1 MEENQEDIW
10 GCPECGQELDLT
22 NVGFYT
28 EIVCPNCGHKEIVHT
43 KLANYDLTGVLGV
56 GGMSVVLKAVDPV
69 LKRQV
74 AIKVLNDAYRNQPE
88 RIARFER
95 ECALMAKV
103 RHENVVG
110 VYSAGWARG
119 QFYIAMELVEGRD
132 LEYVVSNFGP
142 IRQTEVLS
150 MARQVALGL
159 RAANRAGLLHR
170 DMKPGNILVTPSG
183 KAKVLDFGLSLTH
196 RDEDT
201 EQVIWATPYYVAP
214 ETIFREAEDVR
225 TDIYALGMTMRYLLT
240 GEDAFSDK
248 PPAGIAVLAEY
259 KRRLPSLRVGHLYL
273 ADSLCDLVDHM
284 TEFDP
289 QARPLSYDA
298 LLREIDDVMTDL
310 RMGDT
315 LDTPE
320 GKRRFFR
327 RLLLGAAATLGAGA
341 VAAAVTSILST
352 PPPEQILV
360 EPEPELDWPLYS
372 MASGKVKMLMKQGC
386 TDQVLHEYEWMAR
399 HNSTEPR
406 FKAWAGLQ
414 AMGVAVLLGD
424 EAKTAELGSLLTHW
438 LDDMPTEDAD
448 VSHMSLA
455 FKQVNWVVKRHVD
468 AMRDYVQK
476 SSNPTVV
483 LLCVAGH
490 RYHKEKGDAKT
501 AGEFLSLA
509 RDAAK
514 RCGADAAKL
523 SEAVERWAAS
533 ESRAAAK
540 PPVKKPDSDNRDDSG
555 KQADSG
561 EQADSGKA
569 SGSAPSAPSAEKPS
583 GSPKSA
589 GEGAPSAVERL
600 AALRRGCDAPRMAH
614 VLNEILSDRSLRL
627 STAERDQYVLMKDV
641 CDVLCEAY
649 AAIDKAHAGAIA
661 PDTMTPEQIRD
672 AVAALKLPGSLSNEV
687 YTMLL
692 LLQGKLNEAE
702 RANPY
707 ASDTNSQNP
716 FAILMRDWMFRARRG

>member
-43 KLANYDLTGVLGV
+43 KLANYELTGVLGV

-74 AIKVLNDAYRNQPE
+74 AIKVLNDTYRNEPE

-110 VYSAGWARG
+110 VYSAGWARS

-150 MARQVALGL
+150 MARQVAMGL

-183 KAKVLDFGLSLTH
+183 KAKVLDFGLSLTQL
-196 RDEDT
+196 DEDT

-248 PPAGIAVLAEY
+248 PPTSITALAEY

-298 LLREIDDVMTDL
+298 LLREFDDVMTDL

-320 GKRRFFR
+320 GKRRFYR

-341 VAAAVTSILST
+341 VAAAVTSIFST
-352 PPPEQILV
+352 PPPEQILI
-360 EPEPELDWPLYS
+360 EPVRELDWPLYR
-372 MASGKVKMLMKQGC
+372 MASDKVKMLMKQGC
-386 TDQVLHEYEWMAR
+386 SDQVLHEYEWMAR

-414 AMGVAVLLGD
+414 AIGVAVLLGD
-424 EAKTAELGSLLTHW
+424 DAKISELGSLLTHW

-448 VSHMSLA
+448 VSNMSLA

-468 AMRDYVQK
+468 AMRDYAQR

-483 LLCVAGH
+483 LLCVAGYQ
-490 RYHKEKGDAKT
+490 YHKEKGDAKT
-501 AGEFLSLA
+501 ASAFLDLA
-509 RDAAK
+509 RDVAK

-523 SEAVERWAAS
+523 SEAVERLAAS
-533 ESRAAAK
+533 GARTEAK
-540 PPVKKPDSDNRDDSG
+540 PPVKKPDSDEQRVDSRKTTG
-555 KQADSG
+555 HD
-561 EQADSGKA
+561 
-569 SGSAPSAPSAEKPS
+569 PSTAPSAEPA
-583 GSPKSA
+583 GRPKAAGGGAQSA
-589 GEGAPSAVERL
+589 LERL
-600 AALRRGCDAPRMAH
+600 AALRCGCDAPRMAH

-627 STAERDQYVLMKDV
+627 SAAERDQYVLMKEV

-649 AAIDKAHAGAIA
+649 AAIDKAHAGVIV
-661 PDTMTPEQIRD
+661 PDSMTPEQIRD
-672 AVAALKLPGSLSNEV
+672 AVASLNRFGSLGNEI
-687 YTMLL
+687 YAMLL
-692 LLQGKLNEAE
+692 LVQGKVSEAE

-707 ASDTNSQNP
+707 ASDANSQNP